1 MKELLRFLIRHHFA
15 LLFILL
21 ESVGIAILIQNNTY
35 QKARFVNFTH
45 AISGNFS
52 KKVAGVMDY
61 FALHEENRQLI
72 RENNRLYNLAKS
84 TVNISDIDRQSEKD
98 SRKRL
103 KYTYV
108 PARVINN
115 STNKQFN
122 YIILDKGKN
131 DGIEPDMAVVCNDG
145 IVGVIKEVSE
155 NFSSAI
161 SFLNRNLQISA
172 KIKKSGHFGPLEWTG
187 TGHQKARLKDIPH
200 NINIMLGD
208 SVVTSG
214 YSAIFPE
221 NYMIGRIS
229 DFSLKGGNYYEI
241 TVHLSTDFKSL
252 RNVQVINNLYREEQ
266 LELENRNLDD

>member
-1 MKELLRFLIRHHFA
+1 
-15 LLFILL
+15 
-21 ESVGIAILIQNNTY
+21 
-35 QKARFVNFTH
+35 
-45 AISGNFS
+45 
-52 KKVAGVMDY
+52 MDY

>member
-1 MKELLRFLIRHHFA
+1 MKELLRFFIRYHFA
-15 LLFILL
+15 LLFIFL
-21 ESVGIAILIQNNTY
+21 ESIGITILIQHNTY

-52 KKVAGVMDY
+52 KKIASISDY
-61 FALHEENRQLI
+61 FSLHEENRQLI
-72 RENNRLYNLAKS
+72 EENNRLYNLIKGS
-84 TVNISDIDRQSEKD
+84 VNVNYIDQKLKTESNL
-98 SRKRL
+98 RL
-103 KYTYV
+103 KYV
-108 PARVINN
+108 FIPARVINN

-122 YIILDKGKN
+122 YIILNKGRR

-187 TGHQKARLKDIPH
+187 TGHQRARLKDIPH
-200 NINIMLGD
+200 NISISVGD
-208 SVVTSG
+208 TITTSG

-221 NYMIGRIS
+221 NYMIGKIS
-229 DFSLKGGNYYEI
+229 DFKLEGGNYYNI
-241 TVHLSTDFKSL
+241 TVKLSTDFKNI
-252 RNVQVINNLYREEQ
+252 RNVQVIKNLYKKEQ
-266 LELENRNLDD
+266 EKLESVTQND